1 MGRRR
6 KRILSLKFHLLRRDD
21 SDATKRLSSSKLC
34 SNRAEDDRRLPED
47 QMTIQAAT
55 FEDEVPIDDQR
66 KQRSLF
72 CVITIIL
79 GVVLLAI
86 HALFAPILGEPSLPV
101 VLLLGLMLVLRAFE
115 WLWLHKLRRRLTQK
129 ETRVENYVS
138 IVSVF
143 LVTALL
149 TYFTNRDESP
159 YFVLLAIPILQ
170 SAYMFGLFVTALTIV
185 AADTMILLWIWHY
198 YALHPPPR
206 LPEYLEIGIL
216 CVVYILMGLL
226 VWFLVNQLKRNQLQL
241 KVSLESL
248 QATRERLISEEKL
261 AAVGRLASGLAHEI
275 RNPVAMISSS
285 LSTAISPGTDESER
299 EEMFTI
305 AARESK
311 RLESLTAD
319 FLTYARPSPLHRSS
333 VLMNDQ
339 LSYIAAA
346 TRAHGASRGIAIVSE
361 LDNELSANVD
371 ASQIEGALLNLVL
384 NAIDATPNGG
394 TVKLN
399 ASLTGNVLKIEVEDS
414 GPAIPEA
421 DIPRIF
427 EPFFTTK
434 PAGTGLG
441 LAIARRAA
449 IAHGGDL
456 LLSQNR
462 DGCVTFSMTL
472 LGSTVTEK

>member
-1 MGRRR
+1 
-6 KRILSLKFHLLRRDD
+6 
-21 SDATKRLSSSKLC
+21 
-34 SNRAEDDRRLPED
+34 
-47 QMTIQAAT
+47 MTIQAGT

-72 CVITIIL
+72 CAITLIL
-79 GVVLLAI
+79 GIVLLAI

-101 VLLLGLMLVLRAFE
+101 VLLLGLMLALKTFE
-115 WLWLHKLRRRLTQK
+115 WLWLHKLTRKLTEK
-129 ETRVENYVS
+129 EARIENYVS
-138 IVSVF
+138 IASIF

-149 TYFTNRDESP
+149 AYFTNRDESP

-170 SAYMFGLFVTALTIV
+170 CAYMFGLLVTVLTIV

-198 YALHPPPR
+198 YALHPPAR

-216 CVVYILMGLL
+216 CVVYLLMGLL
-226 VWFLVNQLKRNQLQL
+226 VWLLVNQLKRNQSRL
-241 KVSLESL
+241 KDSLESL
-248 QATRERLISEEKL
+248 RATRERLISEEKL
-261 AAVGRLASGLAHEI
+261 AAVGRLASGVAHEI

-285 LSTAISPGTDESER
+285 LTTATSPGIDENER
-299 EEMFTI
+299 EEMFAI

-319 FLTYARPSPLHRSS
+319 FLTYARPSPLRRSP

-346 TRAHGASRGIAIVSE
+346 TRARGASRGVAIVSQ
-361 LDNELSANVD
+361 LDNELPVDVD
-371 ASQIEGALLNLVL
+371 APQIEGALLNLVL
-384 NAIDATPNGG
+384 NAIDATPTGG
-394 TVKLN
+394 SVKLN
-399 ASLTGNVLKIEVEDS
+399 ASLAGNVLHIEVEDS

-421 DIPRIF
+421 DLPQIF

-434 PAGTGLG
+434 PSGTGLG

-456 LLSQNR
+456 HLTQNR

-472 LGSTVTEK
+472 LGSTAADT